1 MTPSMGEP
9 SPAQPIAEFRSTV
22 DQRRKSV
29 YELDPNRNWA
39 GPNFEV
45 NPP

>member
-1 MTPSMGEP
+1 MGEA
-9 SPAQPIAEFRSTV
+9 SPAQAIAEFRSTL
-22 DQRRKSV
+22 DHRRKSV

-45 NPP
+45 RYP